1 MKKTTKI
8 LLIVLCL
15 VCLIVAG
22 VSAYKLISILGEYK
36 AAVESYDQMSESYV
50 TTEDDIPEENKPVET
65 PAPADEPE
73 STEAAAPAVE
83 TSPIS
88 VDFESLLATNG
99 EVVGWLFSEGTVIN
113 YPIAQA
119 DDNDKYLHHMLD
131 GTYNSSGTLFV
142 DCECAPEFA
151 GANTI
156 VYGHNMKNG
165 SMFYSLLNYREQA
178 YYDAHPV
185 LYLNTPTQNYKIEV
199 FSGYIC
205 NYDSDTYTL
214 SFPSEDDYVNFV
226 NKMKSQSDF
235 SCDVEVTGDDRIIT
249 LSTCTYE
256 YDNARYVVQGKL
268 VPLDTV
274 DMAVAG

>member
-8 LLIVLCL
+8 LLIVLCV
-15 VCLIVAG
+15 VCLLVAG
-22 VSAYKLISILGEYK
+22 FSAYKLISILGEYK
-36 AAVESYDQMSESYV
+36 AAVDSYDQMSESFV
-50 TTEDDIPEENKPVET
+50 TTDEDIPEENKPVET
-65 PAPADEPE
+65 EAPVEN
-73 STEAAAPAVE
+73 TEAAEASAAPE
-83 TSPIS
+83 TSPIT
-88 VDFESLLATNG
+88 VDFESLLAKN
-99 EVVGWLFSEGTVIN
+99 EDVVGWIFCENTVIN
-113 YPIAQA
+113 YPITQGE
-119 DDNDKYLHHMLD
+119 DNDEYLHHLLD

-165 SMFYSLLNYREQA
+165 SMFYSLLNYREQS

-214 SFPSEDDYVNFV
+214 SFPSEEDYVNFV

-235 SCDVEVTGDDRIIT
+235 NCDVEVTGNDRIIT

-268 VPLDTV
+268 VPLDNV
-274 DMAVAG
+274 DIAAVA

>member
-8 LLIVLCL
+8 LLIVLCV
-15 VCLIVAG
+15 VCLLVAG
-22 VSAYKLISILGEYK
+22 LSAYKLISILGEYK
-36 AAVESYDQMSESYV
+36 AAVESYDQMSESFV
-50 TTEDDIPEENKPVET
+50 TTDEDIPEENKPVET
-65 PAPADEPE
+65 PAVEE
-73 STEAAAPAVE
+73 EATVE
-83 TSPIS
+83 TKNPVSEKSPIT
-88 VDFESLLATNG
+88 VDFESLLAQND
-99 EVVGWLFSEGTVIN
+99 EVVGWLFSEDTVIN

-119 DDNDKYLHHMLD
+119 EDNDKYLHHMLD

-165 SMFYSLLNYREQA
+165 SMFYSLHNYVDQA

-185 LYLNTPTQNYKIEV
+185 MYLNTPTQNYRIDI
-199 FSGYIC
+199 FSAFIC

-214 SFPSEDDYVNFV
+214 SFPSEEDYVDFV

-235 SCDVEVTGDDRIIT
+235 QSDVEVTGNDRVIT

-256 YDNARYVVQGKL
+256 YDNARYVVMGKL
-268 VPLDTV
+268 VPLD
-274 DMAVAG
+274 AVALDVAA

>member
-1 MKKTTKI
+1 MNKTTRI
-8 LLIVLCL
+8 LLIVLCV
-15 VCLIVAG
+15 VCLLVAA
-22 VSAYKLISILGEYK
+22 VSAYRLVSILGEYK
-36 AAVESYDQMSESYV
+36 AAVESYDDLSQSVV
-50 TTEDDIPEENKPVET
+50 TTDEDIPEENRPAETPQPEEIVET
-65 PAPADEPE
+65 PSEPAEK
-73 STEAAAPAVE
+73 
-83 TSPIS
+83 SPIT
-88 VDFESLLATNG
+88 VDFQSLLADN
-99 EVVGWLFSEGTVIN
+99 EDVVGWIYSENTVIN
-113 YPIAQA
+113 YPIAQG
-119 DDNDKYLHHMLD
+119 DDNDEYLHHLLD

-165 SMFYSLLNYREQA
+165 SMFYSLLNYREQS

-185 LYLNTPTQNYKIEV
+185 MYLNTPSQNYRIDV

-214 SFPSEDDYVNFV
+214 SFPSEEDYVKYQQ
-226 NKMKSQSDF
+226 KMKSQSDF
-235 SCDVEVTGDDRIIT
+235 NCDVELAPTDRVIT

-268 VPLDTV
+268 VPLD
-274 DMAVAG
+274 G

>member
-8 LLIVLCL
+8 LLIVLC
-15 VCLIVAG
+15 VICLLVAG
-22 VSAYKLISILGEYK
+22 FSAYKLISILGEYK
-36 AAVESYDQMSESYV
+36 AAVDSYDQMSESFV
-50 TTEDDIPEENKPVET
+50 TTDEDIPEENKPVET
-65 PAPADEPE
+65 EAPVEN
-73 STEAAAPAVE
+73 TEAAEASAAPE
-83 TSPIS
+83 TSPIT
-88 VDFESLLATNG
+88 VDFESLLAKN
-99 EVVGWLFSEGTVIN
+99 EDVVGWIFCENTVIN
-113 YPIAQA
+113 YPITQGE
-119 DDNDKYLHHMLD
+119 DNDEYLHHLLD

-165 SMFYSLLNYREQA
+165 SMFYSLLNYREQS

-214 SFPSEDDYVNFV
+214 SFPSEEDYVNFV

-235 SCDVEVTGDDRIIT
+235 NCDVEVTGNDRIIT

-268 VPLDTV
+268 VPLDNV
-274 DMAVAG
+274 DIAAVA

>member
-8 LLIVLCL
+8 LLIVLCV

-36 AAVESYDQMSESYV
+36 AAVESYDQMSQSFV
-50 TTEDDIPEENKPVET
+50 TTDADIPEENKPVET
-65 PAPADEPE
+65 PAPADEA
-73 STEAAAPAVE
+73 TVE
-83 TSPIS
+83 TKNPVVEKSPIT
-88 VDFESLLATNG
+88 VDFESLLAQNN
-99 EVVGWLFSEGTVIN
+99 EVVGWLFSEDTVIN

-165 SMFYSLLNYREQA
+165 SMFYSLHNYIDQA
-178 YYDAHPV
+178 YYDAHPFM
-185 LYLNTPTQNYKIEV
+185 YLNTPTQNYRIEI
-199 FSGYIC
+199 FSAFIC

-214 SFPSEDDYVNFV
+214 SFPSENDYVDFI

-235 SCDVEVTGDDRIIT
+235 QSDVEVTGNDRVIT

-256 YDNARYVVQGKL
+256 YDNARYVVMGKL
-268 VPLDTV
+268 VPLD
-274 DMAVAG
+274 AVEMDVAA

>member
-1 MKKTTKI
+1 MKKSTKI
-8 LLIVLCL
+8 LLIVLCV

-36 AAVESYDQMSESYV
+36 AAVESYDQMSQSYV
-50 TTEDDIPEENKPVET
+50 TTDEDIPEENKPVET
-65 PAPADEPE
+65 PAAAE
-73 STEAAAPAVE
+73 EATVE
-83 TSPIS
+83 TKNPVSEKSPIT
-88 VDFESLLATNG
+88 VDFEALLATND
-99 EVVGWLFSEGTVIN
+99 EVVGWLFSEDTVIN

-119 DDNDKYLHHMLD
+119 EDNDKYLHHMLD

-165 SMFYSLLNYREQA
+165 SMFYSLHNYIDQA

-185 LYLNTPTQNYKIEV
+185 MYLNTPTQNYRIDI
-199 FSGYIC
+199 FSAFIC

-214 SFPSEDDYVNFV
+214 SFPSEEDYVNFV

-235 SCDVEVTGDDRIIT
+235 QSDVEVTGNDRVIT

-256 YDNARYVVQGKL
+256 YDNARYVVMGKL
-268 VPLDTV
+268 VPLD
-274 DMAVAG
+274 AVELDVAA

>member
-1 MKKTTKI
+1 MKKGTKI
-8 LLIVLCL
+8 LLIVLCV
-15 VCLIVAG
+15 VCLLVAAI
-22 VSAYKLISILGEYK
+22 SAYRLISILGEYNK
-36 AAVESYDQMSESYV
+36 AVESYEDMSDSFVNAEPAATPV
-50 TTEDDIPEENKPVET
+50 PTEAPVGEEVASAEPAEPE
-65 PAPADEPE
+65 APAEL
-73 STEAAAPAVE
+73 
-83 TSPIS
+83 SPIT
-88 VDFESLLATNG
+88 VDFEALLATN
-99 EVVGWLFSEGTVIN
+99 EDVVGWIYSKDTVIN
-113 YPIAQA
+113 YPIAQGE
-119 DDNDKYLHHMLD
+119 DNDEYLHHLLD

-165 SMFYSLLNYREQA
+165 SMFYSLLNYREQS

-185 LYLNTPTQNYKIEV
+185 MYLNTPSQNYRIDV

-214 SFPSEDDYVNFV
+214 SFPSEEDYVKYQQ
-226 NKMKSQSDF
+226 KMKSQSDF
-235 SCDVEVTGDDRIIT
+235 NCDVELAPTDRVIT

-268 VPLDTV
+268 VPLD
-274 DMAVAG
+274 G

>member
-8 LLIVLCL
+8 LLIVLCV

-22 VSAYKLISILGEYK
+22 ISAYKLISILGEYK
-36 AAVESYDQMSESYV
+36 AAVESYDQMSQSFV
-50 TTEDDIPEENKPVET
+50 TTDEDIPEENKPVET
-65 PAPADEPE
+65 PAAAE
-73 STEAAAPAVE
+73 EATVE
-83 TSPIS
+83 TKNPVSEKSPIT
-88 VDFESLLATNG
+88 VDFESLLATND
-99 EVVGWLFSEGTVIN
+99 EVVGWLFSEDTVIN

-119 DDNDKYLHHMLD
+119 EDNDKYLHHMLD

-165 SMFYSLLNYREQA
+165 SMFYSLHNYIDQA

-185 LYLNTPTQNYKIEV
+185 MYLNTPTQNYRIDI
-199 FSGYIC
+199 FSAFIC

-214 SFPSEDDYVNFV
+214 SFPSENDYVDFI

-235 SCDVEVTGDDRIIT
+235 QSDVEVTGNDRVIT

-256 YDNARYVVQGKL
+256 YDNARYVVMGKL
-268 VPLDTV
+268 VPLD
-274 DMAVAG
+274 AVELDVAA

>member
-8 LLIVLCL
+8 LLIVLCV
-15 VCLIVAG
+15 VCLLVAG
-22 VSAYKLISILGEYK
+22 LSAYKLISILGEYK
-36 AAVESYDQMSESYV
+36 AAVESYDQMSDSFV
-50 TTEDDIPEENKPVET
+50 TTDEDIPEENKPVET
-65 PAPADEPE
+65 PAVEE
-73 STEAAAPAVE
+73 EATVE
-83 TSPIS
+83 TKNPVSEKSPIT
-88 VDFESLLATNG
+88 VDFESLLAQND
-99 EVVGWLFSEGTVIN
+99 EVVGWLFSEDTVIN

-119 DDNDKYLHHMLD
+119 EDNDKYLHHMLD

-165 SMFYSLLNYREQA
+165 SMFYSLHNYVDQA

-185 LYLNTPTQNYKIEV
+185 MYLNTPTQNYRIDI
-199 FSGYIC
+199 FSAFIC

-214 SFPSEDDYVNFV
+214 SFPSEEDYVDFV

-235 SCDVEVTGDDRIIT
+235 QSDVEVTGNDRVIT

-256 YDNARYVVQGKL
+256 YDNARYVVMGKL
-268 VPLDTV
+268 VPLD
-274 DMAVAG
+274 AVALDVAA

>member
-8 LLIVLCL
+8 LLIVLCV

-36 AAVESYDQMSESYV
+36 AAVESYDQMSESFV
-50 TTEDDIPEENKPVET
+50 TTDEDIPEENKPAET
-65 PAPADEPE
+65 PAPVE
-73 STEAAAPAVE
+73 EATVE
-83 TSPIS
+83 TKNPLTEKSPIT
-88 VDFESLLATNG
+88 VDFESLLAQNN
-99 EVVGWLFSEGTVIN
+99 EVVGWLFSEDTVIN

-165 SMFYSLLNYREQA
+165 SMFYSLHNYIDQA

-185 LYLNTPTQNYKIEV
+185 MYLNTPTQNYRIDI
-199 FSGYIC
+199 FSAFIC

-214 SFPSEDDYVNFV
+214 SFPSEEDYVNFI

-235 SCDVEVTGDDRIIT
+235 QSDVEVTGNDRVIT

-256 YDNARYVVQGKL
+256 YDNARYVVMGKL
-268 VPLDTV
+268 VPLD
-274 DMAVAG
+274 AVEMDVAA

>member
-1 MKKTTKI
+1 MNKTTKI
-8 LLIVLCL
+8 LLIVLCV
-15 VCLIVAG
+15 VCLLVAA
-22 VSAYKLISILGEYK
+22 VSAYRLVSILGEYK
-36 AAVESYDQMSESYV
+36 AAVESYDDLSQSVV
-50 TTEDDIPEENKPVET
+50 TTDEDIPEENRPAETPQPEEIVET
-65 PAPADEPE
+65 PSEPAEK
-73 STEAAAPAVE
+73 
-83 TSPIS
+83 SPIT
-88 VDFESLLATNG
+88 VDFQSLLADN
-99 EVVGWLFSEGTVIN
+99 EDVVGWIYCENTVIN
-113 YPIAQA
+113 YPIAQG
-119 DDNDKYLHHMLD
+119 DDNDEYLHHLLD

-165 SMFYSLLNYREQA
+165 SMFYSLLNYREQS

-185 LYLNTPTQNYKIEV
+185 LYLNTPTQNYRIDV

-214 SFPSEDDYVNFV
+214 SFPSEEDYVSYI
-226 NKMKSQSDF
+226 NKMKSQSNFD
-235 SCDVEVTGDDRIIT
+235 CDVEVTGDDRIIT

-268 VPLDTV
+268 VPLDKV
-274 DMAVAG
+274 EIAAQ

>member
-1 MKKTTKI
+1 MKKGTKI
-8 LLIVLCL
+8 LLIVLCV
-15 VCLIVAG
+15 VCLLVAAI
-22 VSAYKLISILGEYK
+22 SAYRLISILGEYNK
-36 AAVESYDQMSESYV
+36 AVESYEDMSDCFVNAEPAA
-50 TTEDDIPEENKPVET
+50 TPEPT
-65 PAPADEPE
+65 PEVAGE
-73 STEAAAPAVE
+73 EAAAAEPEAPAE
-83 TSPIS
+83 LSPIT
-88 VDFESLLATNG
+88 VDFEALLATN
-99 EVVGWLFSEGTVIN
+99 EDVVGWIYSKDTVIN
-113 YPIAQA
+113 YPIAQGE
-119 DDNDKYLHHMLD
+119 DNDEYLHHLLD

-165 SMFYSLLNYREQA
+165 SMFYSLLNYREQS

-185 LYLNTPTQNYKIEV
+185 MYLNTPSQNYRIDV

-214 SFPSEDDYVNFV
+214 SFPSEEDYVKYQQ
-226 NKMKSQSDF
+226 KMKSQSDF
-235 SCDVEVTGDDRIIT
+235 NCDVELAPTDRVIT

-268 VPLDTV
+268 VPLD
-274 DMAVAG
+274 G